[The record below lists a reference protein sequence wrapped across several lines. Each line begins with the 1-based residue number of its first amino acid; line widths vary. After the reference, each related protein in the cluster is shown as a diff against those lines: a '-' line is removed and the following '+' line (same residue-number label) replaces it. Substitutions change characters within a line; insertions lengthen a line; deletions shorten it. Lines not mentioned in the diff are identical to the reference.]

1 MSKICSRLAR
11 RIIRNWRA
19 WRMIR
24 NTHRRNSKT
33 DPLIGVVGPQWL
45 KTMVY
50 SVTREP
56 KRGQIP
62 KVVIVGP
69 ISDNDSGSQV
79 KVLLDEKKWTQ
90 VPTIGYRV
98 ALPKSLSAEPI
109 VATRLTN
116 PVSRLIPR
124 GCLRTSSCWRQPPV
138 GRLFFLKQIRLE
150 NGSSQQKESTSSV
163 VWR

>member
-1 MSKICSRLAR
+1 
-11 RIIRNWRA
+11 
-19 WRMIR
+19 MIR
-24 NTHRRNSKT
+24 NTHNRYSKT

-79 KVLLDEKKWTQ
+79 KVLLDEKS
-90 VPTIGYRV
+90 GRRYRRLDIELHYQSHYLLSLL
-98 ALPKSLSAEPI
+98 LPL
-109 VATRLTN
+109 
-116 PVSRLIPR
+116 
-124 GCLRTSSCWRQPPV
+124 G
-138 GRLFFLKQIRLE
+138 
-150 NGSSQQKESTSSV
+150 
-163 VWR
+163 